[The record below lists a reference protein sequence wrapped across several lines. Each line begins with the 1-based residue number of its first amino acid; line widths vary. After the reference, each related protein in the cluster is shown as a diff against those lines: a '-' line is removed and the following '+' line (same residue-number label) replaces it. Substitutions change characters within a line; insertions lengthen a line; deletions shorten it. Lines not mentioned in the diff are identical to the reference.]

1 MSQSATQPSP
11 ALKSKLSQAVSI
23 FEELAS
29 FVDEIA
35 SFIPNKTAAA
45 VASDLGA
52 ASAVVNTLK
61 VALSL

>member
-1 MSQSATQPSP
+1 
-11 ALKSKLSQAVSI
+11 LKSKLSQAVSI